1 MLKRIGMI
9 VTASVI
15 ALVCSP
21 MPAYAQGAFI
31 TPFIGSVFGG
41 DVPSTRATYGG
52 AIAGMGTMFGA
63 ELEFG
68 YTPTLFEVENTD
80 ANLLTLTVN
89 VLASLPLGRLHPYAS
104 GGIGLMRQ
112 QTSVSLPGFLNDITD
127 NDFGYSFGGGAWVM
141 FTDHVGLRGDV
152 RYFRIRKADGFNFGR
167 AAGGLV
173 WAF

>member
-9 VTASVI
+9 LTASVV
-15 ALVCSP
+15 ALVCDP
-21 MPAYAQGAFI
+21 VAAHAQGAFV

-52 AIAGMGTMFGA
+52 AIAAMGPVFGA

-68 YTPTLFEVENTD
+68 YTPTLFEVGNTD

-89 VLASLPLGRLHPYAS
+89 ALASLPLGRLHPYGTA
-104 GGIGLMRQ
+104 GIGLMRQ

-127 NDFGYSFGGGAWVM
+127 NDFGYSVGGGAWVM

-152 RYFRIRKADGFNFGR
+152 RFFQIRKTDGFNFGR
-167 AAGGLV
+167 GTGGLIL
-173 WAF
+173 AF

>member
-9 VTASVI
+9 LTASVI
-15 ALVCSP
+15 ALVCRP
-21 MPAYAQGAFI
+21 VPAHAQGGFI

-52 AIAGMGTMFGA
+52 AIACMGTVFGA

-68 YTPTLFEVENTD
+68 FTPTLFEVTNTD
-80 ANLLTLTVN
+80 ARLLTLTVN
-89 VLASLPLGRLHPYAS
+89 ALARLPLGRLNPYVS

-112 QTSVSLPGFLNDITD
+112 RTSASLPGFLNDITD

-141 FTDHVGLRGDV
+141 FTDHIGLRGDL
-152 RYFRIRKADGFNFGR
+152 RYFQIKKADGFNFGR
-167 AAGGLV
+167 GYGGLV